1 LTGRVAGSTVV
12 VPMARILIAERTH
25 QGPALPRFG
34 ALACPPGSHL
44 DHEKPGR
51 RELAKAGRPVV
62 RL

>member
-1 LTGRVAGSTVV
+1 
-12 VPMARILIAERTH
+12 MARILIAERTH